1 MKKVLSALLALTAII
16 TSSCAADT
24 DTENTDLSDTSYSTA
39 DSINDDET
47 VFTPTTV
54 SPISDEKTSPPF
66 IIVTKNIESD
76 VVLVAGACEELS
88 TISVKGGYTERFD
101 IISDGGSFVF
111 SVKLKDKKADT
122 LSVTATVPGKNES
135 DAVSVDAKFIRG
147 AKNREIFITNDSR
160 ICQNSDLGDLY
171 HTNLFNENELLLIKN
186 LAQKRVQRA
195 RSTAGKDV
203 EIIYVIVPN
212 STTVYTEGVPGE
224 MKENIVTDNS
234 ALKQATEALS
244 GINGVTVIDM
254 TDILSS
260 HKDEKI
266 YYNLDTHW
274 TELGAYYAY
283 AEIMSVVSK
292 KFPNASAHP
301 LSDYDIKNVV
311 LNYTDMMTYADI
323 ENMGVF
329 EKAPFLMSKYTPL
342 SPYDKAKKEEAYIW
356 NFTNKFF
363 DDKTS
368 TTEIDDP
375 SLPRGI
381 FIFDS
386 YGLNAIQFI
395 AEHFSSLTCQP
406 IWTYALDYGL
416 VEEKKPDYVIQ
427 LISERTTE
435 KLLLSE

>member
-1 MKKVLSALLALTAII
+1 MKKILSALLVFVAIT
-16 TSSCAADT
+16 TSSCTADT
-24 DTENTDLSDTSYSTA
+24 SNENTELSGTSYSTS
-39 DSINDDET
+39 DSITDNET

-54 SPISDEKTSPPF
+54 APTSDEVTSPPL

-76 VVLVAGACEELS
+76 VVLVAGACEES
-88 TISVKGGYTERFD
+88 SVISVKGEYTEPFD
-101 IISDGGSFVF
+101 ITSDGGSFVF
-111 SVKLKDKKADT
+111 AVTLEDRRSDT
-122 LSVTATVPGKNES
+122 LSVTATVSGKDES
-135 DAVSVDAKFIRG
+135 DAARVDAKYIRG

-171 HTNLFNENELLLIKN
+171 HTNLFNENELLLIKS
-186 LAQKRVQRA
+186 LAKKRVQKA
-195 RSTAGKDV
+195 KEKSGKDI

-212 STTVYTEGVPGE
+212 STAIYSEGVPDE
-224 MKENIVTDNS
+224 MKENIVSDNS
-234 ALKQATEALS
+234 SIKQAKEALS
-244 GINGVTVIDM
+244 GIDGVTVIDM

-283 AEIMSVVSK
+283 VEIMNVVAK

-301 LSDYDIKNVV
+301 LSDYDIKNVT

-329 EKAPFLMSKYTPL
+329 ENAPFLMSRYTPL

-356 NFTNKFF
+356 NFTNEFF

-386 YGLNAIQFI
+386 YGLNAIQLI

-406 IWTYALDYGL
+406 IWTYALDYDI
-416 VEEKKPDYVIQ
+416 VEEKTPDYVIQ